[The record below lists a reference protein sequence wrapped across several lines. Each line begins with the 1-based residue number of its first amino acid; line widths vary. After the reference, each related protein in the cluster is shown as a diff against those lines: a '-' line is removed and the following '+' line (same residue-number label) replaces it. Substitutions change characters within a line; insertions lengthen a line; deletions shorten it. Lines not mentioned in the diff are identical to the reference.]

1 MSSKIIIGVGI
12 AGYPVAAA
20 GNTWAFLQWALGFRS
35 LGWEVLLVE
44 SIDSKKCVDSKW
56 KSVPFDESA
65 NKSHWENIVCDYGFK
80 EQCILLVDGESKDR
94 KRLLDFATGC
104 DYFLNISGHFKE
116 REVIDRCRHRIYLD
130 LDPAF
135 TQIWAEVYGEAMNFE
150 SHNHFFTV
158 GPLFETGNVRA
169 PMAGK
174 KWLGT
179 LPLVHLPS
187 WPMQPLGGDRYTTMT
202 HWYGYPPVEYQG
214 QWYGNKSE
222 EFEKMIRLAH
232 WSGVPLEIASDLGD
246 EAELKVQFESQG
258 WKMTRAAAANRDLLS
273 YQRYIQSSRG
283 EFSVAKSGYV
293 LSKCG
298 WFSDRSV
305 CYLASGKPVIL
316 QETGWSELIPSGKGA
331 LAFQSIEEAQEQLTQ
346 VELDPQGHS
355 LAARSIA
362 ENYLDSAKVI
372 SELIRKVEKSL

>member
-1 MSSKIIIGVGI
+1 MSLKVIIGVGI

-44 SIDSKKCVDSKW
+44 SIDSKKCVDSQW
-56 KSVPFDESA
+56 KSVFFEESA
-65 NKSHWENIVCDYGFK
+65 NKSHWEKIVCDYGFK
-80 EQCILLVDGESKDR
+80 EQSILLVDGESKER

-104 DYFLNISGHFKE
+104 DYFLNISGHFKV

-150 SHNHFFTV
+150 SHNQFFTV
-158 GPLFETGNVRA
+158 GPLFEAGNVRA

-222 EFEKMIRLAH
+222 EFEKMIHLPKR
-232 WSGVPLEIASDLGD
+232 SGVSIEIASDLGD
-246 EAELKVQFESQG
+246 RVGLLVVRIELG
-258 WKMTRAAAANRDLLS
+258 
-273 YQRYIQSSRG
+273 QRQ
-283 EFSVAKSGYV
+283 
-293 LSKCG
+293 
-298 WFSDRSV
+298 
-305 CYLASGKPVIL
+305 
-316 QETGWSELIPSGKGA
+316 
-331 LAFQSIEEAQEQLTQ
+331 
-346 VELDPQGHS
+346 
-355 LAARSIA
+355 AR
-362 ENYLDSAKVI
+362 L
-372 SELIRKVEKSL
+372 